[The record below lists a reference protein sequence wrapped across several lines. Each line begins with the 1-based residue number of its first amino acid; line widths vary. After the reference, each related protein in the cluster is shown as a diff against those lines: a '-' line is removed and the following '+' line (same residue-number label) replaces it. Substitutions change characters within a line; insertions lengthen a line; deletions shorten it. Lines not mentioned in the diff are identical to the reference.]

1 MTPAAT
7 ATARAPAAATAAAA
21 AAGGLAVGMQPLVPV
36 EVLVL
41 HDAGAV
47 EVVMTVPPVVMV
59 EPPWVIVD
67 APVVMVTGVGLPH
80 LSSVFV
86 FVTKGFFVFVFVTV
100 ARGRLWWWG
109 CSGPES
115 EPSAAVICG
124 DSGPVERAVAAGTL
138 MPRTDVPLQKRTKR
152 EAVSQL
158 CMCILTMVVV
168 VRCCCRSCKLLVWE
182 LLSCGLLNA

>member
-7 ATARAPAAATAAAA
+7 ATARAPAAAATAAAWGTA
-21 AAGGLAVGMQPLVPV
+21 AGMQPLVPV

-41 HDAGAV
+41 HDAV

-100 ARGRLWWWG
+100 ARGRFWW
-109 CSGPES
+109 
-115 EPSAAVICG
+115 
-124 DSGPVERAVAAGTL
+124 
-138 MPRTDVPLQKRTKR
+138 
-152 EAVSQL
+152 
-158 CMCILTMVVV
+158 
-168 VRCCCRSCKLLVWE
+168 
-182 LLSCGLLNA
+182 